1 MNNDDT
7 RYVVTIEN
15 LMTKKKT
22 YAFASSDL
30 EECRNYILRKHR
42 GCKLARRMSDRE
54 SDESLVEKYVHV
66 FNKTMSY
73 KVILMIRINRIVLN
87 DYEEDMSNEST
98 QEN

>member
-42 GCKLARRMSDRE
+42 GCKLARRISDR
-54 SDESLVEKYVHV
+54 
-66 FNKTMSY
+66 
-73 KVILMIRINRIVLN
+73 
-87 DYEEDMSNEST
+87 
-98 QEN
+98 